1 MKRDMTTRLGFLGI
15 LGLLLFALSPALA
28 APGGKMKLQ
37 AQLIWG
43 TNDDKSPD
51 PNHKPVDAK
60 VAKKLEGLPIKWKYY
75 YSVNVKELTVA
86 EGETTKVQMSKECE
100 LAVKNVDGTN
110 VEVQLIGK
118 GKPAGKVTKG
128 LGKGKCLVAG
138 GDAENF
144 TAWFVFLKQVE

>member
-1 MKRDMTTRLGFLGI
+1 MTTRLTFLGI
-15 LGLLLFALSPALA
+15 LVAFLFALTSAPAGPA
-28 APGGKMKLQ
+28 SKMKLQ

-43 TNDDKSPD
+43 TNDEKPSD
-51 PNHKPVDAK
+51 PNLKPIDPE

-75 YSVNVKELTVA
+75 YVVTVKEFSVD
-86 EGETTKVQMSKECE
+86 EGATKNVEMSKECTV
-100 LAVKNVDGTN
+100 AVKNIDGTN

-128 LGKGKCLVAG
+128 LGKGKCLVTG
-138 GDAENF
+138 GNAENF